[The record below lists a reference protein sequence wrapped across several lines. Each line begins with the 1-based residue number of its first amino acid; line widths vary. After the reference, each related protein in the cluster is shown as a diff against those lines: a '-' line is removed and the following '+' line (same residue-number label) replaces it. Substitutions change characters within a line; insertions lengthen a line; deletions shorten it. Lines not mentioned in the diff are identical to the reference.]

1 MEGGYLFIE
10 NIKYIQESEKKAKKI
25 IEETTHKGK
34 ELVKKSDK
42 DVEKLEK
49 ELKINLKQYYNEK
62 IEQASEKADKKIN
75 GLKIINDEFKG
86 KIHHKALSLLD
97 ETAEFV
103 YQKLFLI

>member
-1 MEGGYLFIE
+1 MEGGCLFIE

-34 ELVKKSDK
+34 ELVKESDK

-49 ELKINLKQYYNEK
+49 ELKENLKQYYDEK
-62 IEQASEKADKKIN
+62 IEQASEKADKKIKE
-75 GLKIINDEFKG
+75 LKVINDEFKG
-86 KIHHKALSLLD
+86 KIQNKALSLLD